1 MSDYSSELVSSLVEA
16 LNNVMVGIMKVGGS
30 GTFGM
35 VREGMAAV
43 SFLKE
48 ARESFAGNQLI
59 QQVIETVMNRV
70 QGGSSEETVAYDQ
83 PEDAMLSQIGAAV
96 SSLEGDN
103 GQQFRHML
111 LQFAQKVA
119 SAAGQG
125 LFGSGE
131 KVSSGEADFLA
142 RLQQVLGL

>member
-1 MSDYSSELVSSLVEA
+1 MSDYTSDQVRSLVDA

-48 ARESFAGNQLI
+48 ARESFAGSQLI
-59 QQVIETVMNRV
+59 QQVIEMVMNRV
-70 QGGSSEETVAYDQ
+70 QGGSSEESVSYDQ
-83 PEDAMLSQIGAAV
+83 PEDAMLAQIGAAV
-96 SSLEGDN
+96 ANLQGED
-103 GQQFRHML
+103 GQLFRSML
-111 LQFAQKVA
+111 LQFAEKVA
-119 SAAGQG
+119 GAAGQG

-131 KVSSGEADFLA
+131 KISSGEANFLA
-142 RLQQVLGL
+142 KLQQVLGL

>member
-1 MSDYSSELVSSLVEA
+1 MSDYTSDQVRSLVDA

-48 ARESFAGNQLI
+48 ARESFAGSQLI
-59 QQVIETVMNRV
+59 QQVIEMVMNRV
-70 QGGSSEETVAYDQ
+70 QGGSSEESVSYDQ
-83 PEDAMLSQIGAAV
+83 PEDAMLAQIGAAV
-96 SSLEGDN
+96 ANLQGED
-103 GQQFRHML
+103 GQQFRQML
-111 LQFAQKVA
+111 VQFAEKVA

-125 LFGSGE
+125 VFGSGE
-131 KVSSGEADFLA
+131 KISSGEANFLA
-142 RLQQVLGL
+142 KLQQVLGL

>member
-1 MSDYSSELVSSLVEA
+1 MSDYTSDQVRSLVDA

-48 ARESFAGNQLI
+48 ARESFAANQLI

-70 QGGSSEETVAYDQ
+70 QGGSSEESVSYDQ
-83 PEDAMLSQIGAAV
+83 PEDAMLAQIGQAV
-96 SSLEGDN
+96 ANLGGED
-103 GQQFRHML
+103 GQQFREML

-119 SAAGQG
+119 AAAGQG

-131 KVSSGEADFLA
+131 KVSSGEALFLA
-142 RLQQVLGL
+142 KLQQVLGL

>member
-1 MSDYSSELVSSLVEA
+1 MSDHNNDQVRSLVDA
-16 LNNVMVGIMKVGGS
+16 LNNVMVGLMKVGGS

-43 SFLKE
+43 SFLRE
-48 ARESFAGNQLI
+48 ARESFSGNQLI

-70 QGGSSEETVAYDQ
+70 QGGSSEESVAYDQ
-83 PEDAMLSQIGAAV
+83 PEDAMLAQIGAAV
-96 SSLEGDN
+96 AGLQGEDGL
-103 GQQFRHML
+103 QFRQML
-111 LQFAQKVA
+111 LQFAEKVA

-131 KVSSGEADFLA
+131 KISSGEANFLA
-142 RLQQVLGL
+142 KLQQVLGL